1 MSLNN
6 FSLLFVED
14 NKDAQEHIRLIFEDD
29 VKDLYIASDGIEGLK
44 VYKNKSPDIILTD
57 INMPNMDGL
66 SMVKEIKNID
76 KNQPILM
83 MSAFDDK
90 ENLLEAINIGC
101 NGFVSKPVN
110 IDFLYDKLNSI
121 AQKLHDEKEKQNL
134 KNLEIQKLYNLAH
147 YDTLTNIP
155 NKFLFE
161 IELDR
166 AVSQA
171 KRDKSKIALFFIDL
185 DNFKEVNDTFGH
197 EAGDYTLKT
206 IVNNM
211 QKVIRN
217 EDILARRSGDEF
229 LLMVK
234 GDWKRED
241 LSSLANKIIKATSA
255 PIKYSNDVIFISSS
269 IGISVFPSDTNS
281 PQELINLSDKAMY
294 KAKKAGKSHYVF
306 YGN

>member
-29 VKDLYIASDGIEGLK
+29 VKDLYIASDGIEGLRI
-44 VYKNKSPDIILTD
+44 YKNKSPDIILTD

-234 GDWKRED
+234 GNWKRED

-255 PIKYSNDVIFISSS
+255 PIRYSDDVIFISSS